1 MSKISRVSRWEA
13 VGLAV
18 ALSIAASTAAEAA
31 TCVGTCGVLGA
42 NGVVTAPP
50 NGGDY
55 RYVVT
60 TPEGPAGG
68 GNIPGVSIEEAS
80 NGSTYT
86 TDAFAAAVG
95 DKLIFYFN
103 YVTTDGS
110 EFSDFGWSAL
120 ASGSTSLTLFTAR
133 TIPAGNTVPG
143 FGLPG
148 LAPGVVLTPASTPIN
163 AGAST
168 WSPLGADSG
177 ECYNGPTAGCGY
189 TGWIK
194 SEYTI
199 VNAGTYTLKF
209 GVSNALDEDYQSGLA
224 FAGLKI
230 GEKPIDPPTGVPE
243 PGTLA
248 LLGLGLAGLG
258 LSRRRRAD

>member
-1 MSKISRVSRWEA
+1 MSKISRVSRWETF
-13 VGLAV
+13 GLAV
-18 ALSIAASTAAEAA
+18 TLSIAASTAAEAA

-60 TPEGPAGG
+60 TEDGPQGG
-68 GNIPGVSIEEAS
+68 GDIPGFVGETTS
-80 NGSTYT
+80 GSTYT
-86 TDAFAAAVG
+86 SDSFTAAAG
-95 DKLIFYFN
+95 DKLVFYFN
-103 YVTTDGS
+103 YVTSDGAG
-110 EFSDFGWSAL
+110 FADFGWSAL
-120 ASGSTSLTLFTAR
+120 ATGSTSLTLFTAR
-133 TIPAGNTVPG
+133 TTESGDTVPG
-143 FGLPG
+143 FELPG
-148 LAPGVVLTPASTPIN
+148 LAPGVVLTPASTPIIGGGP
-163 AGAST
+163 A
-168 WSPLGADSG
+168 WSPLGDDSG
-177 ECYNGPTAGCGY
+177 ECFDDGCGY

-194 SEYTI
+194 SEYT
-199 VNAGTYTLKF
+199 VANAGTYTLKF
-209 GVSNALDEDYQSGLA
+209 GSANWDDELYQSGLA

-230 GEKPIDPPTGVPE
+230 GDTPIDPTPTVPE